1 MNTEARHTP
10 GPWDIF
16 PHMDGTAD
24 IGHLESHSN
33 LVRFVVNLPH
43 HSPNEQANA
52 KLITAAPS
60 LLQVAEDFPSEAILC
75 LNMGK
80 DTEWA
85 YAQLDA
91 WHEKRKAAIAKA
103 LGTGQGKALSTKE

>member
-1 MNTEARHTP
+1 MTNTETKVKHTP
-10 GPWDIF
+10 GPWKWENW
-16 PHMDGTAD
+16 PSGKA
-24 IGHLESHSN
+24 LCSN
-33 LVRFVVNLPH
+33 GMRILGCIPQTKRDCI
-43 HSPNEQANA
+43 SDANA
-52 KLITAAPS
+52 KLIAAAPS